1 MPPRESTGSGDER
14 QRVVRVPGR
23 RRAKLTPAPG
33 TTSEPVPTDE
43 DETDASA
50 EASGSRPS
58 GPNDDRL
65 RRDVPPHY

>member
-1 MPPRESTGSGDER
+1 MTPRESTGSGDER

-33 TTSEPVPTDE
+33 TASEPVPTED
-43 DETDASA
+43 DETDASP

-65 RRDVPPHY
+65 RRDKPPHY